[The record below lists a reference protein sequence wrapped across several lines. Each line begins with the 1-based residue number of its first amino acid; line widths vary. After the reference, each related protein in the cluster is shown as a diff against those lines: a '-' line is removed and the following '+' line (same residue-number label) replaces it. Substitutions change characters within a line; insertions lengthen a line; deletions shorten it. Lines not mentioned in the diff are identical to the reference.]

1 MTWFRDGYTY
11 IHMKPKKGGKPMR
24 VKVTTTIRADLWE
37 DLRVYAIREKTD
49 ANVILDALIEAY
61 LKKARRKGGGR

>member
-1 MTWFRDGYTY
+1 
-11 IHMKPKKGGKPMR
+11 MR